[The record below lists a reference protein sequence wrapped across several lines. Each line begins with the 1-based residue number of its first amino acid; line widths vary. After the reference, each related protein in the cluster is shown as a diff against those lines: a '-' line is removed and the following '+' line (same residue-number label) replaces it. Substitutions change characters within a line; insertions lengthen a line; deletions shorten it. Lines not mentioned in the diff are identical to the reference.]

1 MAWLQNLAGR
11 AEDLLNKIDQN
22 AATVLNETKLIDENT
37 MPTNPD
43 EKTYQETINNSLK
56 LNFIAGQSNTIDLI
70 KLTFEE
76 EFNVAENHDYD
87 LEQSSKGDSPGP
99 KSISSHNSFIL
110 TEDVQCYTDSIN
122 KLEIEVRDLNKQLL
136 NLQHLYAELRNENA
150 NLRTQIEASN
160 YLVSTAQSEMEQYK
174 ARAQRILQEK
184 EDLIRLKNE
193 NKSSQNDQILTNY
206 NDELKKEIDF
216 QQNRNVELTEKVKK
230 LTQEVSHLQQQM
242 VLVQNSSQNS
252 TQILQ
257 ETLAREKKIRLMA
270 EDECRIKNQE
280 LQLKMQ
286 ELAQHYQIIQS
297 KSEEINKLQEA
308 LKCKSNSSGYT
319 DFESRIKSLTD
330 TLMVKQNALER
341 VTTERNAL
349 RIQLEKLETEY
360 HNNLAQL
367 ERAQVRVINVNDTDD
382 VKSQVPQFMRVS
394 PFDAGV
400 TRRVKHAYSTV
411 DAISVRTGIFL
422 RRYPVARVFVFCY
435 MVLLHFWALILLF
448 LYAPSSR

>member
-22 AATVLNETKLIDENT
+22 AATVLNDSKLIDENI
-37 MPTNPD
+37 MPSDLD
-43 EKTYQETINNSLK
+43 EKTYEETINLT
-56 LNFIAGQSNTIDLI
+56 GPQSDTIDSI
-70 KLTFEE
+70 KPTFEE
-76 EFNVAENHDYD
+76 ELCVVED
-87 LEQSSKGDSPGP
+87 LEKLSKGDSPGP
-99 KSISSHNSFIL
+99 SISSHNSFVL
-110 TEDVQCYTDSIN
+110 TEDVQSYTDTIN
-122 KLEIEVRDLNKQLL
+122 KLEIELQDLNKQLL
-136 NLQHLYAELRNENA
+136 NLHHLYAELRNENA
-150 NLRTQIEASN
+150 NLRSQVEASN
-160 YLVSTAQSEMEQYK
+160 YLVATAQSEMEQYK

-184 EDLIRLKNE
+184 DDLIRLKNE

-206 NDELKKEIDF
+206 HDELKKEIEF
-216 QQNRNVELTEKVKK
+216 QQSRNVELSEKVKK
-230 LTQEVSHLQQQM
+230 LTHEISHLQQQM
-242 VLVQNSSQNS
+242 VLSQNSSQQS
-252 TQILQ
+252 TQLLQ
-257 ETLAREKKIRLMA
+257 ENLTREQKIRLMA
-270 EDECRIKNQE
+270 EDECRVKNQE
-280 LQLKMQ
+280 LQLKLQ
-286 ELAQHYQIIQS
+286 ELAQQYQVIQS
-297 KSEEINKLQEA
+297 KSDEIAKLQDA
-308 LKCKSNSSGYT
+308 LKSKPST

-422 RRYPVARVFVFCY
+422 RRYPLARVFVFCY